1 MIRAVMF
8 DLDGTLLD
16 TLADLGESMNA
27 VLQGHGFAAHDMA
40 FYRHAI
46 GNGVPTLARRALP
59 EAHGDSPT
67 VEQVVS
73 QMKQEYGRRWK
84 TKTRP
89 YDGVLELLSALDEG
103 DVFLAILTN
112 KPDDAAQNVVRHF
125 LPYDRFAVVRGVL
138 SDGVVK
144 PEPAGALAIVAASGI
159 PRADWLYVGDTNTD
173 MQTAT
178 NAGLFAVGCTWGFRD
193 RDELLSNGA
202 DAIIDT
208 PLELLDLASGL
219 K

>member
-16 TLADLGESMNA
+16 TLADLGESMNT
-27 VLQGHGFAAHDMA
+27 VLERQGYPPHELS

-46 GNGVPTLARRALP
+46 GNGLPTLVRRSLP
-59 EAHGDSPT
+59 EAHRDEGTVQRSVGD
-67 VEQVVS
+67 
-73 QMKQEYGRRWK
+73 MKSEYGRRWNV
-84 TKTRP
+84 KTRP
-89 YDGVLELLSALDEG
+89 YDGVIAMLSAFSERGVLM
-103 DVFLAILTN
+103 AILTN

-138 SDGVVK
+138 LDGVVK